1 MDNIALPEE
10 TLKFP
15 FRFLLRWTWPEHIE
29 KLIRRT
35 LWLWLSQAGEPAH
48 KESEEFEQL
57 GGYVCWM
64 IAVHPQTPPAVL
76 DLLAQQNST
85 AFLERIAE
93 NPNAWPTTLTR
104 LSKHSS
110 ARVRAAV
117 AENHMAPSSAI
128 ANLAHDESV
137 DVRYAVAEN
146 RHIPIAFLE
155 ELSDDDNCH
164 VAARSKKTL
173 AQLFPASLKKMP
185 ERHAASSSTAA
196 SAAH

>member
-1 MDNIALPEE
+1 MDNIALPE

-15 FRFLLRWTWPEHIE
+15 FRFLLRWAWPDHIE
-29 KLIRRT
+29 SLIRR
-35 LWLWLSQAGEPAH
+35 LVWLWLTQAGQPSK

-64 IAVHPQTPPAVL
+64 IALHPETPPAVL
-76 DLLAQQNST
+76 DLLAQQDST

-93 NPNAWPTTLTR
+93 NPNAWPTTLMR
-104 LSKHSS
+104 LSKHQC

-128 ANLAHDESV
+128 GALAGDESV
-137 DVRYAVAEN
+137 DVRFAVAEN
-146 RHIPIAFLE
+146 SRIPLTILE
-155 ELSDDDNCH
+155 ELAGDDNCH

-173 AQLFPASLKKMP
+173 AQLFPACPQHLNNRKVS
-185 ERHAASSSTAA
+185 ATTATA
-196 SAAH
+196 RVAL